1 VKRLQGKL
9 DKQTTCITVNH
20 FEKVTHSVLSSFY
33 FSLKPVDEK
42 LPLVSPHIQA
52 TMVISLEAVGKA
64 VNKHLDEFRVCR

>member
-1 VKRLQGKL
+1 M
-9 DKQTTCITVNH
+9 
-20 FEKVTHSVLSSFY
+20 THSVLSSFY